1 MSRILFLFCIFASV
15 WGANSISVT
24 KNESVLVS
32 YLPCDL
38 AFINFVRINESNWQ
52 GLLHFSLYPD
62 LKEVLM
68 EIYFEKEVTISPI
81 LNFPSVS
88 LEYGK
93 QSFVLH
99 SKRPIP
105 KTYTFNVFT
114 GSQKADEKGVPK
126 VHNLTLNNEILCSSL
141 KRKQSIESLNVK
153 KLFNGKHYAH
163 SCGKKSIHH
172 AEHLSLRTEAQ
183 AGDWPWHVA
192 IFYENDTFH
201 YQCGGSIVS
210 TTAVLTA
217 GHCIFDDIPTKD
229 YFVVAGISSYAN
241 TTENDFDMKS
251 LQVQQIIKHPKYKR
265 EFSTADLAI
274 IKVEKIEFT
283 VHIQPVCIWGPS
295 HDKSELFGMETIIV
309 GFGEN
314 EDGVPHNHLRAI
326 TMIVQKDTTCKYLSR
341 LLNKS
346 TFCAGNGPNS
356 ITNVRNG
363 DSGGGLLVR
372 VPQPDHTNTWFIRG
386 VLSKCGTSATTSS
399 QVANTTCDPQAY
411 VVFTDVAA
419 HYGWITQNAGLL
431 NPSLV
436 TA

>member
-1 MSRILFLFCIFASV
+1 MSRIIFLFCIFASV
-15 WGANSISVT
+15 WGTNSISVT

-93 QSFVLH
+93 QSFVLR

-192 IFYENDTFH
+192 IFYENVTFH

-251 LQVQQIIKHPKYKR
+251 LR
-265 EFSTADLAI
+265 
-274 IKVEKIEFT
+274 
-283 VHIQPVCIWGPS
+283 
-295 HDKSELFGMETIIV
+295 IV

-314 EDGVPHNHLRAI
+314 EDGVLHSDLRAI
-326 TMIVQKDTTCKYLSR
+326 NMIVQKDTTCKYLSR
-341 LLNKS
+341 FLNKS